1 MHPIAQNLIDRHQL
15 QAHPEGGYFKETL
28 SASDQIAPEG
38 RIERPLYTSILFMLQ
53 EDEVSHFHR
62 LQSDELWI
70 HQQGDPLDVV
80 CILPDGRLEILH
92 LGFGPD
98 QVPQAV
104 VKAGTLFGSYVP
116 SRGVSLV
123 ACIVA
128 PGFLYSEFELF
139 TAQQLLALYPQHAAW
154 IKRLGL

>member
-1 MHPIAQNLIDRHQL
+1 MHPIAQTLIDRHQL

-28 SASDQIAPEG
+28 AATDPITPEG
-38 RIERPLYTSILFMLQ
+38 RIERPQYTSILFLLQ

-80 CILPDGRLEILH
+80 CILPDGTLEILH
-92 LGFGPD
+92 LGSGPD
-98 QVPQAV
+98 QALQAV

-123 ACIVA
+123 ACIVV

-139 TAQQLLALYPQHAAW
+139 TARQLMEHYPQHAAW
-154 IKRLGL
+154 IQRLGL